1 MGLGIDGRSDPVAG
15 IKGIGGAVATGVGL
29 GGQHVAGAVDIGPAA
44 AIRGAD
50 TGEQTVCVVERVHGA
65 QWVGNRA
72 QFSVSI
78 VSQQDASGVG
88 VGYAGQFAAGV
99 DKVGAVAVSVRQGS
113 DAAA

>member
-50 TGEQTVCVVERVHGA
+50 TGEQTICVVKRIHGA
-65 QWVGNRA
+65 QGIGNRA
-72 QFSVSI
+72 QYSGGI
-78 VSQQDASGVG
+78 VGQYGASGVG
-88 VGYAGQFAAGV
+88 VSYAGQFATGV
-99 DKVGAVAVSVRQGS
+99 DKAGAVAVSV
-113 DAAA
+113 